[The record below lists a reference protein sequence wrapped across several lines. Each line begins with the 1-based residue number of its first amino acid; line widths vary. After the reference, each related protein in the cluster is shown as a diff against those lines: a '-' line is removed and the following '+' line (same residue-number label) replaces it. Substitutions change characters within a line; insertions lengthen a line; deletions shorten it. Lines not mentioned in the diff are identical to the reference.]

1 MRWIGSQLVLEAR
14 ADADLGQ
21 LATRALQKRA
31 LAHFGERLAHYCK
44 ALGLAAPKLSLSSAH
59 TRWGSCS
66 KHGGIRIN
74 WRLIHLPVHLGDYVV
89 AHEVAHL
96 REMNHGKRFWATV
109 ESIYPE
115 WKTAR
120 VELKERTTSLPIL

>member
-1 MRWIGSQLVLEAR
+1 M
-14 ADADLGQ
+14 
-21 LATRALQKRA
+21 
-31 LAHFGERLAHYCK
+31 
-44 ALGLAAPKLSLSSAH
+44 
-59 TRWGSCS
+59 
-66 KHGGIRIN
+66 
-74 WRLIHLPVHLGDYVV
+74 VHLGDYVV